1 MKLEDSSAA
10 APKQPGS
17 MEEIRECMEQANLM
31 VDILSNIIEFRNGES
46 GTHVMQIR
54 LLTEMLLEELRCKTD
69 QYALE
74 QSDILRVS
82 LAAAIHDIGKIAVPN
97 EILNKYGRL
106 TQVEFSVMK
115 DHTLIGANMV
125 KELPLNQEEPLVK
138 TAYEICRWHHERY
151 DGSGY
156 PDGLQGEQ
164 IPISAQVV
172 GLADVYSTMTT
183 DRIYKKALSHD
194 EVIEMLLE
202 GKCGAFHPVL
212 LECLKSIADQIPGCI
227 ACGSTN

>member
-1 MKLEDSSAA
+1 MGERRMD
-10 APKQPGS
+10 PEGS
-17 MEEIRECMEQANLM
+17 QEIRERMEQANLM
-31 VDILSNIIEFRNGES
+31 VDILSNIIEFRNGENGS
-46 GTHVMQIR
+46 HVWQIR
-54 LLTEMLLEELRCKTD
+54 RITELLLERLRHEAEG
-69 QYALE
+69 YNLG

-97 EILNKYGRL
+97 EILNKYGKL

-156 PDGLQGEQ
+156 PDGLRGEE

-183 DRIYKKALSHD
+183 DRVYQKARSHD
-194 EVIEMLLE
+194 EVMELIVS
-202 GKCGAFHPVL
+202 GQCGAFNPVL
-212 LECLKSIADQIPGCI
+212 LKCLRDVEDQIPR
-227 ACGSTN
+227 A

>member
-1 MKLEDSSAA
+1 MSEERKDTESL
-10 APKQPGS
+10 
-17 MEEIRECMEQANLM
+17 EEIRERMEQANLM

-46 GTHVMQIR
+46 GNHVRQIR
-54 LLTEMLLEELRCKTD
+54 QLTELLLEQLRGKTD
-69 QYALE
+69 LYSLDE
-74 QSDILRVS
+74 SDILRIS

-97 EILNKYGRL
+97 EILNKYGKL

-115 DHTLIGANMV
+115 DHTLIGASMV
-125 KELPLNQEEPLVK
+125 RELPLDQEEPLVK

-156 PDGLQGEQ
+156 PDKLQGEE

-183 DRIYKKALSHD
+183 DRVYQKARSHEEVMELILS
-194 EVIEMLLE
+194 
-202 GKCGAFHPVL
+202 GKCGAFNPTL
-212 LECLKSIADQIPGCI
+212 LKCLQSIEDQITEI
-227 ACGSTN
+227 

>member
-1 MKLEDSSAA
+1 MRAEKTG
-10 APKQPGS
+10 GS
-17 MEEIRECMEQANLM
+17 PEEIRERMEQANLM

-46 GTHVMQIR
+46 GSHVRQIR
-54 LLTEMLLEELRCKTD
+54 QLTELLLERLGEETD
-69 QYALE
+69 RYALD
-74 QSDILRVS
+74 QSDILRIS

-106 TQVEFSVMK
+106 TEVEFSVMK
-115 DHTLIGANMV
+115 DHTLIGADMV
-125 KELPLNQEEPLVK
+125 RELPLDQEEPLVR

-156 PDGLQGEQ
+156 PDGLGGEE

-183 DRIYKKALSHD
+183 DRVYQKARSHEEVMELILS
-194 EVIEMLLE
+194 
-202 GKCGAFHPVL
+202 GKCGAFNTL
-212 LECLKSIADQIPGCI
+212 LLKCLETFVGRIRAELGQ
-227 ACGSTN
+227 

>member
-1 MKLEDSSAA
+1 
-10 APKQPGS
+10 
-17 MEEIRECMEQANLM
+17 MEQANLM

-46 GTHVMQIR
+46 GSHVRQIR
-54 LLTEMLLEELRCKTD
+54 QLTELLLERLGEETD
-69 QYALE
+69 RYALD
-74 QSDILRVS
+74 QSDILRIS

-106 TQVEFSVMK
+106 TEVEFSVMK
-115 DHTLIGANMV
+115 DHTLIGADMV
-125 KELPLNQEEPLVK
+125 RELPLDQEEPLVR

-156 PDGLQGEQ
+156 PDGLGGEE

-183 DRIYKKALSHD
+183 DRVYQKARSHEEVMELILS
-194 EVIEMLLE
+194 
-202 GKCGAFHPVL
+202 GKCGAFNPL
-212 LECLKSIADQIPGCI
+212 LLKCLETIEGRILEEQGQ
-227 ACGSTN
+227 

>member
-1 MKLEDSSAA
+1 MRAEKTG
-10 APKQPGS
+10 GS
-17 MEEIRECMEQANLM
+17 PEEIRERMEQANLM

-46 GTHVMQIR
+46 GSHVRQIR
-54 LLTEMLLEELRCKTD
+54 QLTELLLERLGEETD
-69 QYALE
+69 RYALD
-74 QSDILRVS
+74 QSDILRIS

-106 TQVEFSVMK
+106 TEVEFSVMK
-115 DHTLIGANMV
+115 DHTLIGADMV
-125 KELPLNQEEPLVK
+125 RELPLDQEEPLVR

-156 PDGLQGEQ
+156 PDGLGGEE

-183 DRIYKKALSHD
+183 DRVYQKARSHEEVMELILS
-194 EVIEMLLE
+194 
-202 GKCGAFHPVL
+202 GKCGAFNPL
-212 LECLKSIADQIPGCI
+212 LLKCLETIEGRILEEQGQ
-227 ACGSTN
+227 

>member
-1 MKLEDSSAA
+1 MRAEKTG
-10 APKQPGS
+10 GS
-17 MEEIRECMEQANLM
+17 PEEIRERMEQANLM

-46 GTHVMQIR
+46 GSHVRQIR
-54 LLTEMLLEELRCKTD
+54 QLTELLLERLGEETD
-69 QYALE
+69 RYALD
-74 QSDILRVS
+74 QSDILRIS

-106 TQVEFSVMK
+106 TEVEFSVMK
-115 DHTLIGANMV
+115 DHTLIGADMV
-125 KELPLNQEEPLVK
+125 KELPLDQEEPLVR

-156 PDGLQGEQ
+156 PDGLGGEE

-183 DRIYKKALSHD
+183 DRVYQKARSHEEVMELILS
-194 EVIEMLLE
+194 
-202 GKCGAFHPVL
+202 GKCGAFNPL
-212 LECLKSIADQIPGCI
+212 LLKCLETIEGRILEEQGQ
-227 ACGSTN
+227 